1 MATKVKAL
9 VKPAL
14 LVWARENVG
23 LTIEQAAKGVTK
35 EPAKLAAW
43 ERGDDQLSI
52 PQLRKLATKYKRP
65 LAVFYLAEP
74 PRDFTPLRDFRRLPG
89 EIAGVVSP
97 ALRAEIRFAQERR
110 ELGLELYD
118 ELAQPAPI
126 FTLKSTTSKDPEDL
140 GAEIRSFLEVTYAQ
154 QSAWRDPRLAYN
166 AWRALIEAKGVL
178 VFQASRI
185 PLKEMRGFVVAD
197 DRLPVIAVNA
207 KDHYNARSFSL
218 MHELAH
224 LVLRVSGI
232 SDFSEFN
239 DDELRPLEERNIEV
253 YCNQV
258 AAALLMPSKL
268 FLAEP
273 IVANNKDASTW
284 TDDALD
290 TLARIYAVSPE
301 AALRRLLTLGRTTQ
315 QFYRTKRAEFLERY
329 RLLAVQKKPGH
340 APPPHIAALGRLGQ
354 SYARLVLQNYYEKRI
369 TLSAASSYLGL
380 KIPYIAKLETAPY
393 GSG

>member
-1 MATKVKAL
+1 MAAKVKAL

-14 LVWARENVG
+14 LVWARENAG

-35 EPAKLAAW
+35 DQANLAAW
-43 ERGDDQLSI
+43 ERGDDQPSI

-74 PRDFTPLRDFRRLPG
+74 PRDFLPLRDFRRLPG
-89 EIAGVVSP
+89 EIAGLVSP
-97 ALRAEIRFAQERR
+97 NLRAEIRFAQERR

-118 ELAQPAPI
+118 ELAQPPPT
-126 FTLKSTTSKDPEDL
+126 FTLRATTRRDPEDL
-140 GAEIRSFLEVTYAQ
+140 GAEIRSFLEVTYGQ

-185 PLKEMRGFVVAD
+185 ALKEMRGFVIAD
-197 DRLPVIAVNA
+197 DRLPVIAINA
-207 KDHYNARSFSL
+207 KDHYNARTFSL

-239 DDELRPLEERNIEV
+239 DDELRSPEEREIEV

-258 AAALLMPSKL
+258 AAGLLMPSKL

-273 IVANNKDASTW
+273 VVAGKTSSTTW
-284 TDDALD
+284 TNEELD
-290 TLARIYAVSPE
+290 TLARIYAVSSE

-315 QFYRTKRAEFLERY
+315 QFYHTKRAEFLERY
-329 RLLAVQKKPGH
+329 RLLAAQKKPGH
-340 APPPHIAALGRLGQ
+340 APAPHIAALGRLGQ
-354 SYARLVLQNYYEKRI
+354 SYSRLVLQNYYEKRI
-369 TLSAASSYLGL
+369 TLSSASSYLGL
-380 KIPYIAKLETAPY
+380 KIPYISKLETATY